1 METRARPPAPRELS
15 PAECRE
21 LIARNYIAVVAT
33 VGYGEPYAI
42 PLIYGFE
49 SDKFFFVTGD
59 GRKMR
64 NIAAQPRVCITIVET
79 GEQGKN
85 WRSVLA
91 FGDVSWLTD
100 DGAIEH
106 ALAVLRRQYPG
117 QATRSSGGPAA
128 LARAGFKVG
137 CVTCQEITGR
147 AQAGSG

>member
-1 METRARPPAPRELS
+1 METPARPPAPRDLS
-15 PAECRE
+15 PEECRA

-33 VGYGEPYAI
+33 VGAGEPYAI

-49 SDKFFFVTGD
+49 DDQFFFVTGD

-64 NIAAQPRVCITIVET
+64 NINAQPRVCITIVET

-91 FGDVSWLTD
+91 FGEVAWLSD
-100 DGAIEH
+100 DSAIDH

-128 LARAGFKVG
+128 LARAGFKVA
-137 CVTCQEITGR
+137 CVTCREISGR
-147 AQAGSG
+147 AQVSPS